1 MQGLRKTD
9 SLGRYGGEEFIALLP
24 ATDMSAA
31 LSLAE
36 RVRKMVEQMPRSG
49 DEPACTVSIGLT
61 VVQGGETTPEALLL
75 RADRALYK
83 AKDAGRNQVALA
95 Q

>member
-1 MQGLRKTD
+1 
-9 SLGRYGGEEFIALLP
+9 
-24 ATDMSAA
+24 
-31 LSLAE
+31 
-36 RVRKMVEQMPRSG
+36 MVEQMPRSG

>member
-1 MQGLRKTD
+1 
-9 SLGRYGGEEFIALLP
+9 
-24 ATDMSAA
+24 MSAA

-36 RVRKMVEQMPRSG
+36 RLRKMVEQMPRSG

-61 VVQGGETTPEALLL
+61 VVQGGEKMPGAVLL

-83 AKDAGRNQVALA
+83 AKDAGRNLVAIV